1 MSPETLKAW
10 ATGSLRACFRREKLA
25 RATSGGDSSSWPT
38 PTAVWFKYE
47 IGVTVGAGRL
57 KFEAKHQNQLG
68 GAAISWTLFWNLLHS
83 TLGMDLV
90 RSLAICPSSP
100 QTQVTLRPGPTSS
113 CATLNLNPRFLE
125 MLMGWPDGW
134 TDSASPVTGFALWL
148 RRSRGAL
155 SRLC

>member
-10 ATGSLRACFRREKLA
+10 ATALQRACFQREKSA
-25 RATSGGDSSSWPT
+25 RATTGVDSSSWPT
-38 PTAVWFKYE
+38 PTAVWFKYD
-47 IGVTVGAGRL
+47 IGVTVGAGRF

-68 GAAISWTLFWNLLHS
+68 GAAVSWTLFWDLLHS

-90 RSLAICPSSP
+90 RSLATCPSSP

-113 CATLNLNPRFLE
+113 CGNLGLNPRYLE
-125 MLMGWPDGW
+125 LLMGWPDGW